1 MNDLIGQ
8 IVIIVILIIFS
19 AYFSATE
26 TAFTSVNRIR
36 MKSLATDG
44 NRRADKVLQLLE
56 KFDKLLT
63 TILIGNN
70 IVNIWMTAIATSI
83 CIWLYGVH
91 GATIATIAITFLVLV
106 FGEITPK
113 NIAKEKSEGFSMF
126 SAPFIGF
133 LMTVLTPITFIFTKW
148 KEFITRLFNIG
159 GEETITDDEI
169 LTMVEEAQTGG
180 AIDESRSELIQN
192 AIEFDELTA
201 EDVMTPRPDMVAVE
215 TDCTVEELAQ
225 IFRETGYSRLP
236 VYEEEIDHIIG
247 VINQKDFHNHIV
259 GTDKKIADYIIPVVF
274 VAETI
279 KIFDLLRKM
288 QQLKT
293 HMAIVIDEY
302 GGTEGL
308 VTMEDII
315 EELVG
320 EIYDEYDVVLNKEI
334 MPLQNGSY
342 RVQASAN
349 VNRIFD
355 YLEVDA
361 EIQEVNTI
369 NGWVAMNL
377 DRLPKRDDRFETK
390 LGDKLLKVRVT
401 KADDR
406 KAIEINLVCE
416 TVADEEETEDR
427 EK

>member
-44 NRRADKVLQLLE
+44 NRKADKVLQLLE